1 MIIESIKSALGI
13 MGSAKGLFDAV
24 TGAMGFGD
32 KNENAKTENPVVNQ
46 SQSPTNVPVSEKQ
59 TDNGENLQKVVEKKS
74 TKTEEQSEL
83 TALNAQQVE
92 FMKSMVELNK
102 QMLSKMTPQST
113 VVFN

>member
-1 MIIESIKSALGI
+1 MNIF
-13 MGSAKGLFDAV
+13 GSAKGLFDGVAN
-24 TGAMGFGD
+24 AIGFGN
-32 KNENAKTENPVVNQ
+32 KNENVKTENPVVNQ

-102 QMLSKMTPQST
+102 QMLSRMTPQST
-113 VVFN
+113 IVFN